1 MKKPV
6 KSKSRDRV
14 LDAFCA
20 RYENRGRHYTGAKE
34 STEQELREIESRSI
48 SPSSYRLSLSDEGR
62 RGSMSITDGDFVDY
76 CTSSRERA
84 PIHDAEPDGRIVLQ
98 DIDRERYKKVSP
110 KQTEVKRTDVGAT
123 LRRRSGKGIEAAAE
137 DIPREKP
144 SDEPKKPLKKR
155 EDRRAALPVWAI
167 VPLILVGLSVI
178 LIIISIILLFR
189 I

>member
-1 MKKPV
+1 MKKPQ

-20 RYENRGRHYTGAKE
+20 RYENRSRNYTGAKE

-48 SPSSYRLSLSDEGR
+48 SPSSYRLSLSDERR

-84 PIHDAEPDGRIVLQ
+84 PIHDAELDGRIVLQ

-123 LRRRSGKGIEAAAE
+123 LRRRSGKRIETSE

-144 SDEPKKPLKKR
+144 SDEPKKPREKR
-155 EDRRAALPVWAI
+155 EDRRIALPVWAT